1 MKENEGKRDLI
12 ILNVHLIQA
21 EVLYSNSGMILQ
33 LWVKK
38 NLFLLL
44 WNFCH
49 VFDYQII
56 VSIYVSIYEWTEST
70 GATVVN
76 SLSHVHQEI
85 KEKSLFFFISSFF
98 FIFILCLVLTAF
110 SSTVIK
116 NTLHC
121 RYKQAKRVKRDHCSY
136 LEIRTQN
143 SFNTF

>member
-98 FIFILCLVLTAF
+98 FHFHIVSCVNCIFFYRYQKRI
-110 SSTVIK
+110 
-116 NTLHC
+116 TLSVQTGQTC
-121 RYKQAKRVKRDHCSY
+121 QMRPLQLSWNQDTK
-136 LEIRTQN
+136 
-143 SFNTF
+143 